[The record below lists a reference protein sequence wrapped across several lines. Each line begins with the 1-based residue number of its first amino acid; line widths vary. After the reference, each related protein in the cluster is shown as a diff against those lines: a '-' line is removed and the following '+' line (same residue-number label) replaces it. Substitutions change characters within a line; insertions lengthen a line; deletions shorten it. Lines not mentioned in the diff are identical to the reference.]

1 MTGPAQNS
9 LVICLRAVAK
19 ITTCPFLPLLS
30 GYRSYDQANPRLAA
44 RVDLIIYKTSH
55 VRIPMENISTNGR
68 EHTVLATWTGNRMK
82 KKEQR
87 WEKCAGMFSDALEA
101 VGQVE
106 GLTLSPPQTLPDPDD
121 EVELGTET
129 KRRGR
134 YLTPQNNFHIRKHQ
148 HPVDNAGFFS
158 FMTLQW
164 LSPLAWKAHKA
175 SSLKMED
182 VWGLSCHE
190 ASETNCQ
197 RLEWLWHE
205 ELKRR
210 GKDGASLSRV
220 FWRFCQTRMLV
231 AIFSLLITMV
241 AGFVGPALLIRALLE
256 YSQCTEVKLLY
267 GLALVGGIFLMELTR
282 SWSLAFM
289 WAVNYRTAT
298 RLRGA
303 ALTFAFQKILRLR
316 STKDI
321 STGELVNIC
330 SSDGQRLY
338 EAVSVGC
345 LLAGG
350 PLVGIL
356 GLLYTVYFLGPT
368 ALVGSAI
375 FVIFYPTMM
384 LASRLTAY
392 FRKRC
397 VVVSDRRV
405 RLMNEILGCIKF
417 IKMYCWETAFANNI
431 QKVRSEERRILEWA
445 GCVQSLTVG
454 VAPVVV
460 VIASVCTFT
469 LHMALGYDLTAAQ
482 AFTVVAVFN
491 SMTFALKVTPLAMT
505 LLGGSVAVNG
515 DFAYVAQQAWI
526 LNDSLRENILFGKKY
541 IEEKYNAVLEACC
554 LFPDIS
560 ELPYGDM
567 TEIGERGAN
576 LSGGQR
582 QRVSLARALYSE
594 RPVLLLDDP
603 LSAVDAR
610 VGSHL
615 FHGAIRRAAKGRTV
629 VFFLPECDEVVL
641 MKDGQIAEHGTH
653 VQLMEKGRDYAALFN
668 SVQQEV
674 RYAAR
679 SSGALWENIRN
690 LVRKNLK
697 NKQRAE
703 EESKPLSLHVNNTA
717 KLHTESKKG
726 DQLMQ
731 AEEKGS
737 GAVAWP
743 VYAAYIKAA
752 GGPLAFVVNILLFLF
767 TTGSIA
773 FSNWWLSHWIRQG
786 SGNSSL
792 LQGNE
797 TAESDSMRLNPH
809 VQYYSRVYVLSMG
822 AALFLKTVRGLVFV
836 KVIWSLFVSAQ
847 DCSVQ
852 ASCIYYT
859 QLNFLSNT
867 WVLRQMHFLFAHLEG
882 LSIRVPSG
890 PRALFSIK
898 QSRQHIREV
907 MCLCNCVPLVFTNSS
922 MMANL
927 FLPRAFLLCVVA
939 CIINGVVC
947 VFLLFLQCTVRA
959 ASVLHDKLFK
969 TLLLS
974 PMRFFDTTPLG
985 RILNRFSRDMDEVDV
1000 RLAMQ
1005 AEMLLQNVTLVLFC
1019 LGMVGAVFPW
1029 FLFSIIPLG
1038 AFLFIVNRISRVLI
1052 RELKRLENISQ
1063 SPFTSH
1069 ITSSLQGLSTIYAY
1083 GRGADFIHRNQALLD
1098 TNQACHYLFSC
1109 AMRWLAVRLDLIS
1122 ISLITTV
1129 ALLIV
1134 FMHGHIPP
1142 AYAGLAISYAV
1153 QLTGLFQFTVR
1164 LLSETEARFT
1174 SVERI
1179 NHYIKVETSVTQ
1191 ACWFWP
1197 EEGRITF
1204 QNVEMRYRDDLPLVL
1219 KNLSFSVLPEETVG
1233 IVGRTGSGKSSLGVT
1248 LFRLAELSRGSIIID
1263 GVNIAHIG
1271 LEDLRSKLS
1280 VIPQEPVLFIGT
1292 VRSNLDPWNQ
1302 YTDAQIWEALEKTHI
1317 KDMVS
1322 QLPNSLHSEV
1332 TDNGENFSVG
1342 ERQLLCVA
1350 RALLRHSKILL
1361 LDEATAAIDTE
1372 TDRLI
1377 QDTIRTSFSGCT
1389 TLVIAHRLNTVLNC
1403 DRIMVLDQG
1412 QILEFDTP
1420 SNLLADENSRFH
1432 AMMVAAEET
1441 LRHP

>member
-1 MTGPAQNS
+1 EPNS
-9 LVICLRAVAK
+9 SIF
-19 ITTCPFLPLLS
+19 T
-30 GYRSYDQANPRLAA
+30 PR
-44 RVDLIIYKTSH
+44 
-55 VRIPMENISTNGR
+55 
-68 EHTVLATWTGNRMK
+68 
-82 KKEQR
+82 
-87 WEKCAGMFSDALEA
+87 
-101 VGQVE
+101 
-106 GLTLSPPQTLPDPDD
+106 
-121 EVELGTET
+121 
-129 KRRGR
+129 
-134 YLTPQNNFHIRKHQ
+134 HQ

-164 LSPLAWKAHKA
+164 LSPLAWRAHKE
-175 SSLKMED
+175 SCLKIED

-220 FWRFCQTRMLV
+220 IWRFCQTRMLV

-256 YSQCTEVKLLY
+256 YSQCAEVKLLY
-267 GLALVGGIFLMELTR
+267 GLALVAGIFLTELTR
-282 SWSLAFM
+282 SWSLALV
-289 WAVNYRTAT
+289 WAVSYRTAA

-321 STGELVNIC
+321 GTGELVNIC

-356 GLLYTVYFLGPT
+356 GLSYTTYFLGPT

-397 VVVSDRRV
+397 VTVTDRRV

-431 QKVRSEERRILEWA
+431 QRVRSEERRVLEWA

-491 SMTFALKVTPLAMT
+491 SMTFALKVTPLAVRALSEGSVAVKRFQKLFMMEDRELISNKTEDPYNAVEFKDATLAWEKTCGSPGKKSRAQQKRGGMRRVLRREKLSLYITAEDSKGKSEESGTQHHLFTELVVIKIKFTCDVICWPVFCAVHQGALLGVCGGVGSGKSSLLSALLGQMT

-554 LFPDIS
+554 LFPDII

-603 LSAVDAR
+603 LSAVDTR

-615 FHGAIRRAAKGRTV
+615 FHSAIRHTAKSRTV
-629 VFFLPECDEVVL
+629 IFVTHQLQYLPECDEVVL
-641 MKDGQIAEHGTH
+641 MKDGQIAEHGSH

-668 SVQQEV
+668 ITLLCC
-674 RYAAR
+674 
-679 SSGALWENIRN
+679 SSLWSDVPR
-690 LVRKNLK
+690 
-697 NKQRAE
+697 
-703 EESKPLSLHVNNTA
+703 T
-717 KLHTESKKG
+717 

-743 VYAAYIKAA
+743 VYTAYIKAA

-773 FSNWWLSHWIRQG
+773 FSNWWLSYWIRQG
-786 SGNSSL
+786 SGTNA
-792 LQGNE
+792 
-797 TAESDSMRLNPH
+797 TAGSDSMRLNPH
-809 VQYYSRVYVLSMG
+809 IQYYSRVYVLSMG
-822 AALFLKTVRGLVFV
+822 AALFLKMVRGLVFV
-836 KVIWSLFVSAQ
+836 K
-847 DCSVQ
+847 
-852 ASCIYYT
+852 
-859 QLNFLSNT
+859 
-867 WVLRQMHFLFAHLEG
+867 
-882 LSIRVPSG
+882 
-890 PRALFSIK
+890 
-898 QSRQHIREV
+898 
-907 MCLCNCVPLVFTNSS
+907 
-922 MMANL
+922 
-927 FLPRAFLLCVVA
+927 
-939 CIINGVVC
+939 
-947 VFLLFLQCTVRA
+947 CTVRA

-1134 FMHGHIPP
+1134 FMHGRIPP

-1179 NHYIKVETSVTQ
+1179 NHYIKNLESEGPRQ
-1191 ACWFWP
+1191 ICGSSAPASSWP

-1233 IVGRTGSGKSSLGVT
+1233 IVGRTGSGKSSLGVA

-1263 GVNIAHIG
+1263 GVNITHIG

-1292 VRSNLDPWNQ
+1292 VRSNLDPWDQ

-1389 TLVIAHRLNTVLNC
+1389 SLVIAHRLNTVLNC

-1420 SNLLADENSRFH
+1420 SNLLADENSRFR
-1432 AMMVAAEET
+1432 AMMEAISVKSIVQIVF
-1441 LRHP
+1441 

>member
-1 MTGPAQNS
+1 M
-9 LVICLRAVAK
+9 
-19 ITTCPFLPLLS
+19 
-30 GYRSYDQANPRLAA
+30 
-44 RVDLIIYKTSH
+44 
-55 VRIPMENISTNGR
+55 
-68 EHTVLATWTGNRMK
+68 
-82 KKEQR
+82 
-87 WEKCAGMFSDALEA
+87 
-101 VGQVE
+101 
-106 GLTLSPPQTLPDPDD
+106 TLSPQLTPSDPED
-121 EVELGTET
+121 EVELAIET

-134 YLTPQNNFHIRKHQ
+134 YRQSLQILKPFRITHKHQ

-164 LSPLAWKAHKA
+164 LSPLAWRAHKD
-175 SSLKMED
+175 SCLKMED

-256 YSQCTEVKLLY
+256 FSQCSEVKLLY
-267 GLALVGGIFLMELTR
+267 GLALVAGIFLMELTR

-289 WAVNYRTAT
+289 WAINYRTAA

-316 STKDI
+316 STKDV
-321 STGELVNIC
+321 SSGELVNIC
-330 SSDGQRLY
+330 ASDGQRLY

-350 PLVGIL
+350 PLVGML
-356 GLLYTVYFLGPT
+356 GLTYTTYFLGPT

-375 FVIFYPTMM
+375 FIIFYPTMM
-384 LASRLTAY
+384 LASRMTAY
-392 FRKRC
+392 FRKKC
-397 VVVSDRRV
+397 VAVTDRRV
-405 RLMNEILGCIKF
+405 RLMNEILGCMKF
-417 IKMYCWETAFANNI
+417 IKMYCWETPFANNI
-431 QKVRSEERRILEWA
+431 QKVRSEERRNLEWA
-445 GCVQSLTVG
+445 GCVQSLTLG

-491 SMTFALKVTPLAMT
+491 SMTFALKVTPLAVRALSEGSVAVKRFQKLFMMEDRELISVKTEDPYNVVEFKDATLAWEKTCGSQLKKSRTQLKRGGMKRVLRREKLSLYIITEENKGKIEEPNAEHLLTHMEQESPQSTISSTQSIRPPLHKTLHRIDLCIQKGSLVGVCGGVGSGKSSLLSALLGQMT
-505 LLGGSVAVNG
+505 LLGGSVSVNG
-515 DFAYVAQQAWI
+515 GFAYVAQQAWI

-541 IEEKYNAVLEACC
+541 NEEKYNAVLEACC
-554 LFPDIS
+554 LFPDII

-594 RPVLLLDDP
+594 RPILLLDDP

-610 VGSHL
+610 VGSRL
-615 FHGAIRRAAKGRTV
+615 FHSAIRPAAKGKTV
-629 VFFLPECDEVVL
+629 IFVTHQLQYLPECDDVVL

-653 VQLMEKGRDYAALFN
+653 TQLMEKGRDYAALFN
-668 SVQQEV
+668 SVQQE
-674 RYAAR
+674 
-679 SSGALWENIRN
+679 N

-697 NKQRAE
+697 NKEKAE
-703 EESKPLSLHVNNTA
+703 KESSPQTLHVSNPP
-717 KLHTESKKG
+717 KPDTESKKT

-752 GGPLAFVVNILLFLF
+752 GGPLAFIVTILLFLF

-773 FSNWWLSHWIRQG
+773 FSNWWLSYWIRQG

-792 LQGNE
+792 LLGNE

-809 VQYYSRVYVLSMG
+809 IQYYSRVYVLSMG
-822 AALFLKTVRGLVFV
+822 AALFLKTIRGLVFV
-836 KVIWSLFVSAQ
+836 K
-847 DCSVQ
+847 
-852 ASCIYYT
+852 
-859 QLNFLSNT
+859 
-867 WVLRQMHFLFAHLEG
+867 
-882 LSIRVPSG
+882 
-890 PRALFSIK
+890 
-898 QSRQHIREV
+898 
-907 MCLCNCVPLVFTNSS
+907 
-922 MMANL
+922 
-927 FLPRAFLLCVVA
+927 
-939 CIINGVVC
+939 
-947 VFLLFLQCTVRA
+947 CTVRA

-985 RILNRFSRDMDEVDV
+985 RILNRFSKDMDEVDV

-1019 LGMVGAVFPW
+1019 LGVVGAVFPW

-1083 GRGADFIHRNQALLD
+1083 GRGADFIHRYQALLD
-1098 TNQACHYLFSC
+1098 TNQACQFLFSC

-1134 FMHGHIPP
+1134 LMHGHISP
-1142 AYAGLAISYAV
+1142 AYAGLALSYAV

-1179 NHYIKVETSVTQ
+1179 NHYIKNLESEGPRQITGCS
-1191 ACWFWP
+1191 ASSSSWP
-1197 EEGRITF
+1197 AEGQITF
-1204 QNVEMRYRDDLPLVL
+1204 QNVEMRYRDGLPLVL
-1219 KNLSFSVLPEETVG
+1219 KNLCFSILPEETIG
-1233 IVGRTGSGKSSLGVT
+1233 IVGRTGSGKSSLGVA

-1292 VRSNLDPWNQ
+1292 VRSNLDPWDQ

-1377 QDTIRTSFSGCT
+1377 QDTIRSSFSGCT
-1389 TLVIAHRLNTVLNC
+1389 TLVIAHRLNTVLGCN
-1403 DRIMVLDQG
+1403 RIMVLDQG

-1420 SNLLADENSRFH
+1420 SNLLADENSRFR
-1432 AMMVAAEET
+1432 AMMEAAEET
-1441 LRHP
+1441 FSRP

>member
-1 MTGPAQNS
+1 
-9 LVICLRAVAK
+9 
-19 ITTCPFLPLLS
+19 
-30 GYRSYDQANPRLAA
+30 
-44 RVDLIIYKTSH
+44 
-55 VRIPMENISTNGR
+55 
-68 EHTVLATWTGNRMK
+68 
-82 KKEQR
+82 
-87 WEKCAGMFSDALEA
+87 MFSDALEA

-134 YLTPQNNFHIRKHQ
+134 YRQSLQILKPFRITHKHQ

-164 LSPLAWKAHKA
+164 LSPLAWRAHKE
-175 SSLKMED
+175 SCLKIED

-220 FWRFCQTRMLV
+220 IWRFCQTRMLV

-241 AGFVGPALLIRALLE
+241 AGFVGPVTQAKGSDTIKP
-256 YSQCTEVKLLY
+256 QKVKLLY
-267 GLALVGGIFLMELTR
+267 GLALVAGIFLTELTR
-282 SWSLAFM
+282 SWSLALV
-289 WAVNYRTAT
+289 WAVSYRTAA

-321 STGELVNIC
+321 GTGELVNIC

-356 GLLYTVYFLGPT
+356 GLSYTTYFLGPT

-397 VVVSDRRV
+397 VTVTDRRV

-431 QKVRSEERRILEWA
+431 QRVRSEERRVLEWA

-491 SMTFALKVTPLAMT
+491 SMTFALKVTPLAVRALSEGSVALFMMEDRELISNKTEDPYNAVEFKDATLAWEKTCGSPGKKSRAQQKRGELVVIKIKFTCDVICWPVFCAVHQGALLGVCGGVGSGKSSLLSALLGQMT

-554 LFPDIS
+554 LFPDII

-603 LSAVDAR
+603 LSAVDTR

-615 FHGAIRRAAKGRTV
+615 FHSAIRHTAKSRTV
-629 VFFLPECDEVVL
+629 IFVTHQLQYLPECDEVVL
-641 MKDGQIAEHGTH
+641 MKDGQIAEHGSH

-674 RYAAR
+674 GYAAR
-679 SSGALWENIRN
+679 WENTRVTRSQNI
-690 LVRKNLK
+690 LHHPLK
-697 NKQRAE
+697 KEGGGGFIQY
-703 EESKPLSLHVNNTA
+703 
-717 KLHTESKKG
+717 
-726 DQLMQ
+726 QLMQ

-743 VYAAYIKAA
+743 VYTAYIKAA

-773 FSNWWLSHWIRQG
+773 FSNWWLSYWIRQG

-792 LQGNE
+792 LQTNA
-797 TAESDSMRLNPH
+797 TAGKLCRFFKSQRHL
-809 VQYYSRVYVLSMG
+809 
-822 AALFLKTVRGLVFV
+822 LVC
-836 KVIWSLFVSAQ
+836 WL
-847 DCSVQ
+847 
-852 ASCIYYT
+852 CI
-859 QLNFLSNT
+859 
-867 WVLRQMHFLFAHLEG
+867 G
-882 LSIRVPSG
+882 
-890 PRALFSIK
+890 
-898 QSRQHIREV
+898 
-907 MCLCNCVPLVFTNSS
+907 
-922 MMANL
+922 
-927 FLPRAFLLCVVA
+927 A
-939 CIINGVVC
+939 CIINSVVC
-947 VFLLFLQCTVRA
+947 AVLLFLQCTVRA

-1134 FMHGHIPP
+1134 FMHGRIPP

-1179 NHYIKVETSVTQ
+1179 NHYIKVEAPVTH
-1191 ACWFWP
+1191 AWP

-1233 IVGRTGSGKSSLGVT
+1233 IVGRTGSGKSSLGVA

-1263 GVNIAHIG
+1263 GVNITHIG

-1292 VRSNLDPWNQ
+1292 VRSNLDPWDQ

-1317 KDMVS
+1317 KDM
-1322 QLPNSLHSEV
+1322 LPNSLHSEV

-1389 TLVIAHRLNTVLNC
+1389 SLVIAHRLNTVLNC

-1412 QILEFDTP
+1412 QVGV
-1420 SNLLADENSRFH
+1420 LLYLLLF
-1432 AMMVAAEET
+1432 
-1441 LRHP
+1441 

>member
-1 MTGPAQNS
+1 
-9 LVICLRAVAK
+9 
-19 ITTCPFLPLLS
+19 
-30 GYRSYDQANPRLAA
+30 
-44 RVDLIIYKTSH
+44 
-55 VRIPMENISTNGR
+55 
-68 EHTVLATWTGNRMK
+68 
-82 KKEQR
+82 
-87 WEKCAGMFSDALEA
+87 MFPDALEA
-101 VGQVE
+101 VGRVE

-121 EVELGTET
+121 EAELAHET

-134 YLTPQNNFHIRKHQ
+134 YRHSLQILKPFRITHKHQ

-164 LSPLAWKAHKA
+164 LSPLAWRAYKA
-175 SSLKMED
+175 SCLRMED

-190 ASETNCQ
+190 ASENNCQ

-256 YSQCTEVKLLY
+256 YSMCSEVKLLY

-289 WAVNYRTAT
+289 WAVSYRTAA

-303 ALTFAFQKILRLR
+303 ALTVAFRKILRLR
-316 STKDI
+316 STRDI

-356 GLLYTVYFLGPT
+356 GMSYTTYFIGPT
-368 ALVGSAI
+368 ALLGSAI
-375 FVIFYPTMM
+375 FVIFYAAMM

-392 FRKRC
+392 FRKKC
-397 VVVSDRRV
+397 VVVTDRRV

-417 IKMYCWETAFANNI
+417 IKMYCWETPFANNI
-431 QKVRSEERRILEWA
+431 QNVRSEERRILEWA

-469 LHMALGYDLTAAQ
+469 LHMALGYDFTAAQ

-491 SMTFALKVTPLAMT
+491 SMTFSLKVTPLAVRALSEGVVAVKRFQKLFMMEDRELISIKTEYPDNVIEFRDATLAWEKTCSSQGKKSRPQQKRGGMKRVFRREKLSLYITEESKVKSEEPNAEHLLTHMEQESPQSTISSTQSIRPPLHKTLHRIDLCVRKGSLVGVCGGVGSGKSSLLSALLGQMT

-515 DFAYVAQQAWI
+515 GFAYVAQQAWI
-526 LNDSLRENILFGKKY
+526 LNDSLRENILFGKEY
-541 IEEKYNAVLEACC
+541 IEEKYNAVLKACC
-554 LFPDIS
+554 LVPDIT

-603 LSAVDAR
+603 LSAVDTC

-615 FHGAIRRAAKGRTV
+615 FHSAIRTAARGRTV
-629 VFFLPECDEVVL
+629 IFVTHQLQYLPECDDVVL

-653 VQLMEKGRDYAALFN
+653 TQLMEKERDYTALFN
-668 SVQQEV
+668 SVQQENMV
-674 RYAAR
+674 R
-679 SSGALWENIRN
+679 N
-690 LVRKNLK
+690 NLK

-703 EESKPLSLHVNNTA
+703 EESSPRSLQVSITVRPHV
-717 KLHTESKKG
+717 ESKKQ

-731 AEEKGS
+731 AEEKGT
-737 GAVAWP
+737 GAVAWA

-752 GGPLAFVVNILLFLF
+752 GGPLAFIVNILLFLF

-797 TAESDSMRLNPH
+797 TIESDSMRLNPH
-809 VQYYSRVYVLSMG
+809 IQYYSRVYVLSMG

-836 KVIWSLFVSAQ
+836 K
-847 DCSVQ
+847 
-852 ASCIYYT
+852 
-859 QLNFLSNT
+859 
-867 WVLRQMHFLFAHLEG
+867 
-882 LSIRVPSG
+882 
-890 PRALFSIK
+890 
-898 QSRQHIREV
+898 
-907 MCLCNCVPLVFTNSS
+907 
-922 MMANL
+922 
-927 FLPRAFLLCVVA
+927 
-939 CIINGVVC
+939 
-947 VFLLFLQCTVRA
+947 CTMRA

-974 PMRFFDTTPLG
+974 PMSFFETTPLG

-1000 RLAMQ
+1000 RLVMQ
-1005 AEMLLQNVTLVLFC
+1005 AEMLLQNITLVLFC
-1019 LGMVGAVFPW
+1019 LGVVGAVFPW
-1029 FLFSIIPLG
+1029 FLFSIIPL
-1038 AFLFIVNRISRVLI
+1038 AVFLFIVNRISRVLI

-1083 GRGADFIHRNQALLD
+1083 GRGTDFIHRYEALLD

-1109 AMRWLAVRLDLIS
+1109 GMRWLAVRLDLIS

-1179 NHYIKVETSVTQ
+1179 NHYIKNLESEGPQQITGPSSP
-1191 ACWFWP
+1191 ASHWP
-1197 EEGRITF
+1197 QEGQITF
-1204 QNVEMRYRDDLPLVL
+1204 QTVEMRYRDDLPLVL
-1219 KNLSFSVLPEETVG
+1219 KNLSFSILPEETVG
-1233 IVGRTGSGKSSLGVT
+1233 IVGRTGSGKSSLGVA
-1248 LFRLAELSRGSIIID
+1248 LFRLVELSRGSIIID
-1263 GVNIAHIG
+1263 GVNIAQIG

-1292 VRSNLDPWNQ
+1292 VRSNLDPWDQ

-1377 QDTIRTSFSGCT
+1377 QDTIRNSFSGCT

-1403 DRIMVLDQG
+1403 NRIMVLDQG

-1420 SNLLADENSRFH
+1420 SNLLANENSRFC
-1432 AMMVAAEET
+1432 AMMAAAEDT
-1441 LRHP
+1441 LGHP

>member
-1 MTGPAQNS
+1 
-9 LVICLRAVAK
+9 
-19 ITTCPFLPLLS
+19 
-30 GYRSYDQANPRLAA
+30 
-44 RVDLIIYKTSH
+44 
-55 VRIPMENISTNGR
+55 
-68 EHTVLATWTGNRMK
+68 
-82 KKEQR
+82 
-87 WEKCAGMFSDALEA
+87 MFSDALEA
-101 VGQVE
+101 VGRVE
-106 GLTLSPPQTLPDPDD
+106 GLTLSPPQTLPDPDE
-121 EVELGTET
+121 EVELGF
-129 KRRGR
+129 
-134 YLTPQNNFHIRKHQ
+134 PVFHVTTLADVLLFKHT
-148 HPVDNAGFFS
+148 VFGDAS
-158 FMTLQW
+158 F
-164 LSPLAWKAHKA
+164 
-175 SSLKMED
+175 
-182 VWGLSCHE
+182 
-190 ASETNCQ
+190 

-210 GKDGASLSRV
+210 GKDAASLSRV

-256 YSQCTEVKLLY
+256 YSQCAEVKLLY

-289 WAVNYRTAT
+289 WAVSYRTAA

-356 GLLYTVYFLGPT
+356 GLSYTIYFLGPT

-375 FVIFYPTMM
+375 FVFFYPTMM
-384 LASRLTAY
+384 LASHLTAY

-397 VVVSDRRV
+397 VAVTDRRV

-431 QKVRSEERRILEWA
+431 QRVRSEERRILERA

-482 AFTVVAVFN
+482 AFTIVAVFN
-491 SMTFALKVTPLAMT
+491 SMTFALKVTPLAVRALSEGSVKLFLMEDRELISNKTEDPYNAVEFKDATLAWEKTSGSQGKKSRAQQKRGGMKRVLRREKLSLYITTENSKGESEESTISSTQSIRPPLHKTLHRIDLCIRKGSLVGVCGGVGSGKSSLLSALLGQMT

-526 LNDSLRENILFGKKY
+526 LNDSLRENILFGQKY
-541 IEEKYNAVLEACC
+541 IEEKYAAYSCIYEFC
-554 LFPDIS
+554 IK
-560 ELPYGDM
+560 M
-567 TEIGERGAN
+567 TLIGERGAN

-615 FHGAIRRAAKGRTV
+615 FHSAIRRTAKSRTV
-629 VFFLPECDEVVL
+629 IFVTHQLQFLPECDEVVL

-653 VQLMEKGRDYAALFN
+653 IQLMEKGRDYAALFN

-674 RYAAR
+674 RKHKVTLFCC
-679 SSGALWENIRN
+679 SSLF
-690 LVRKNLK
+690 LSSDV
-697 NKQRAE
+697 
-703 EESKPLSLHVNNTA
+703 PLT
-717 KLHTESKKG
+717 

-737 GAVAWP
+737 GAVAWQ
-743 VYAAYIKAA
+743 VYTTYIKAA
-752 GGPLAFVVNILLFLF
+752 GGPLAFIVNILLFLF

-773 FSNWWLSHWIRQG
+773 FSNWWLSHWIGQG

-809 VQYYSRVYVLSMG
+809 IQYYSRVYVLSMG

-836 KVIWSLFVSAQ
+836 K
-847 DCSVQ
+847 
-852 ASCIYYT
+852 
-859 QLNFLSNT
+859 
-867 WVLRQMHFLFAHLEG
+867 
-882 LSIRVPSG
+882 
-890 PRALFSIK
+890 
-898 QSRQHIREV
+898 
-907 MCLCNCVPLVFTNSS
+907 
-922 MMANL
+922 
-927 FLPRAFLLCVVA
+927 
-939 CIINGVVC
+939 
-947 VFLLFLQCTVRA
+947 CTVRA

-1019 LGMVGAVFPW
+1019 LGMVGVVFPW

-1052 RELKRLENISQ
+1052 CELKRLENISQ

-1122 ISLITTV
+1122 ISLITTI

-1134 FMHGHIPP
+1134 FMHGRIPP

-1179 NHYIKVETSVTQ
+1179 NHYIKNLESEGTRQICGSS
-1191 ACWFWP
+1191 APASSWP

-1233 IVGRTGSGKSSLGVT
+1233 IVGRTGSGKSSLGVA

-1292 VRSNLDPWNQ
+1292 VRSNLDPWDQ
-1302 YTDAQIWEALEKTHI
+1302 YTDAQIWEALEKTHV

-1322 QLPNSLHSEV
+1322 QLPNSLHSDV
-1332 TDNGENFSVG
+1332 TENGENFSVG

-1377 QDTIRTSFSGCT
+1377 QDTIRTSFSGCS

-1420 SNLLADENSRFH
+1420 SNLLADEDSRFR
-1432 AMMVAAEET
+1432 AMMLAAEET
-1441 LRHP
+1441 LSHP

>member
-1 MTGPAQNS
+1 
-9 LVICLRAVAK
+9 
-19 ITTCPFLPLLS
+19 
-30 GYRSYDQANPRLAA
+30 
-44 RVDLIIYKTSH
+44 
-55 VRIPMENISTNGR
+55 
-68 EHTVLATWTGNRMK
+68 
-82 KKEQR
+82 
-87 WEKCAGMFSDALEA
+87 MFSDALEA
-101 VGQVE
+101 VGRVE

-134 YLTPQNNFHIRKHQ
+134 YRHSLQILKPFRITHKHQ

-164 LSPLAWKAHKA
+164 LSPLAWRAHKE
-175 SSLKMED
+175 SCLKIED

-210 GKDGASLSRV
+210 GKDVASLSRV

-256 YSQCTEVKLLY
+256 YSQCAEVKLLY

-289 WAVNYRTAT
+289 WAVSYRTAA

-303 ALTFAFQKILRLR
+303 TLTFAFQKILRLR

-356 GLLYTVYFLGPT
+356 GLSYTIYFFGPT

-397 VVVSDRRV
+397 VTVTDRRV

-417 IKMYCWETAFANNI
+417 IKMYCWETAFASNI
-431 QKVRSEERRILEWA
+431 QRVRSEERRVLEWA

-491 SMTFALKVTPLAMT
+491 SMTFALKVTPLAVRALSEGSVAVKRFQKLFLMEDREPISSKTEDPYNAVEFKDATLAWEKTCSSQGEKSRAQQKRGGMKRVLRREKLSLYITTEDSKEESEEANAEHLLTHMEQESPQSTISSTQSIRPPLHKTLHRIDLCIRKGSLVGVCGGVGSGKSSLLSALLGQMT

-526 LNDSLRENILFGKKY
+526 LNDSLRENILFGKQY

-554 LFPDIS
+554 LFPDII

-603 LSAVDAR
+603 LSAVDTR

-615 FHGAIRRAAKGRTV
+615 FHSAIRRAAKSRTV
-629 VFFLPECDEVVL
+629 IFVTHQLQFLPECDEVVL

-668 SVQQEV
+668 SVQQE
-674 RYAAR
+674 
-679 SSGALWENIRN
+679 N
-690 LVRKNLK
+690 LVRKNVK

-703 EESKPLSLHVNNTA
+703 EESSPRSLHVSPAA
-717 KLHTESKKG
+717 KPHTESKKG

-737 GAVAWP
+737 GAVAWQ
-743 VYAAYIKAA
+743 VYTTYIKAA
-752 GGPLAFVVNILLFLF
+752 GGPLAFIVNILLFLF

-786 SGNSSL
+786 NINIPSTVLHGPCF
-792 LQGNE
+792 
-797 TAESDSMRLNPH
+797 SDSMRLNPH
-809 VQYYSRVYVLSMG
+809 MQYYSRVYVLSMG
-822 AALFLKTVRGLVFV
+822 AALFLKTVRGLLFV
-836 KVIWSLFVSAQ
+836 K
-847 DCSVQ
+847 
-852 ASCIYYT
+852 
-859 QLNFLSNT
+859 
-867 WVLRQMHFLFAHLEG
+867 
-882 LSIRVPSG
+882 
-890 PRALFSIK
+890 
-898 QSRQHIREV
+898 
-907 MCLCNCVPLVFTNSS
+907 
-922 MMANL
+922 
-927 FLPRAFLLCVVA
+927 
-939 CIINGVVC
+939 
-947 VFLLFLQCTVRA
+947 CTVRA

-1019 LGMVGAVFPW
+1019 LGVVGVVFPW

-1038 AFLFIVNRISRVLI
+1038 VFLFIVNRISRVLI

-1134 FMHGHIPP
+1134 FMHGRIPP

-1179 NHYIKVETSVTQ
+1179 NHYIKNLESEGPRQ
-1191 ACWFWP
+1191 ICGSSAPASSWP

-1204 QNVEMRYRDDLPLVL
+1204 QNVEMRYRDGLPLVL

-1233 IVGRTGSGKSSLGVT
+1233 IVGRTGSGKSSLGVA
-1248 LFRLAELSRGSIIID
+1248 LFRLVELSRGSIIID

-1292 VRSNLDPWNQ
+1292 VRSNLDPWDQ

-1322 QLPNSLHSEV
+1322 RLPNSLHSEV

-1377 QDTIRTSFSGCT
+1377 QDTIRSSFSGCS

-1420 SNLLADENSRFH
+1420 SKLLANENSRFR
-1432 AMMVAAEET
+1432 AMMEAAEET
-1441 LRHP
+1441 LSHKRF

>member
-1 MTGPAQNS
+1 MYKNYKRIS
-9 LVICLRAVAK
+9 KC
-19 ITTCPFLPLLS
+19 FLKP
-30 GYRSYDQANPRLAA
+30 
-44 RVDLIIYKTSH
+44 
-55 VRIPMENISTNGR
+55 
-68 EHTVLATWTGNRMK
+68 
-82 KKEQR
+82 
-87 WEKCAGMFSDALEA
+87 
-101 VGQVE
+101 
-106 GLTLSPPQTLPDPDD
+106 
-121 EVELGTET
+121 
-129 KRRGR
+129 
-134 YLTPQNNFHIRKHQ
+134 HQ

-164 LSPLAWKAHKA
+164 LSPLAWRAHKE
-175 SSLKMED
+175 SCLKIED

-210 GKDGASLSRV
+210 GKDVASLSRV

-256 YSQCTEVKLLY
+256 YSQCAEVKLLY

-289 WAVNYRTAT
+289 WAVSYRTAA

-356 GLLYTVYFLGPT
+356 GLSYTIYFFGPT

-397 VVVSDRRV
+397 VTVTDRRV

-431 QKVRSEERRILEWA
+431 QRVRSEERRVLEWA

-491 SMTFALKVTPLAMT
+491 SMTFALKVTPLAVRALSEGSVAVKRFQVKNTSTYTNQKLLFCPYFLTGSLVGVCGGVGSGKSSLLSALLGQMT

-515 DFAYVAQQAWI
+515 DFAYVAQQGAYSCI
-526 LNDSLRENILFGKKY
+526 YEFCIK
-541 IEEKYNAVLEACC
+541 
-554 LFPDIS
+554 
-560 ELPYGDM
+560 M
-567 TEIGERGAN
+567 TLIGERGAN

-603 LSAVDAR
+603 LSAVDTH

-615 FHGAIRRAAKGRTV
+615 FHSAIRHTAKSRTV
-629 VFFLPECDEVVL
+629 IFVTHQLQFLPECDEVVL
-641 MKDGQIAEHGTH
+641 MKDGQIAEHGSH

-674 RYAAR
+674 P
-679 SSGALWENIRN
+679 
-690 LVRKNLK
+690 
-697 NKQRAE
+697 Q
-703 EESKPLSLHVNNTA
+703 SLHVSPAA
-717 KLHTESKKG
+717 KPHTESKKGGEG

-737 GAVAWP
+737 GAVAWQ
-743 VYAAYIKAA
+743 VYTTYIKAA
-752 GGPLAFVVNILLFLF
+752 GGPLAFIVNILLFLF

-792 LQGNE
+792 LQTNA
-797 TAESDSMRLNPH
+797 TAGSDSMRLNPH
-809 VQYYSRVYVLSMG
+809 IQYYSRVYVLSMG

-836 KVIWSLFVSAQ
+836 K
-847 DCSVQ
+847 
-852 ASCIYYT
+852 
-859 QLNFLSNT
+859 
-867 WVLRQMHFLFAHLEG
+867 
-882 LSIRVPSG
+882 
-890 PRALFSIK
+890 
-898 QSRQHIREV
+898 
-907 MCLCNCVPLVFTNSS
+907 
-922 MMANL
+922 
-927 FLPRAFLLCVVA
+927 
-939 CIINGVVC
+939 
-947 VFLLFLQCTVRA
+947 CTVRA

-1019 LGMVGAVFPW
+1019 LGVVGVVFPW

-1038 AFLFIVNRISRVLI
+1038 VFLFIVNRISRVLI

-1134 FMHGHIPP
+1134 FMHGRIPP

-1179 NHYIKVETSVTQ
+1179 NHYIKVEAPICGSS
-1191 ACWFWP
+1191 APASSWP

-1233 IVGRTGSGKSSLGVT
+1233 IVGRTGSGKSSLGVA
-1248 LFRLAELSRGSIIID
+1248 LFRLVELSRGSIIID

-1292 VRSNLDPWNQ
+1292 VRSNLDPWDQ

-1322 QLPNSLHSEV
+1322 RLPNSLHSEV

-1377 QDTIRTSFSGCT
+1377 QDTIRSSFSGCS

-1420 SNLLADENSRFH
+1420 SKLLANENSRFR
-1432 AMMVAAEET
+1432 AMMEAAEET
-1441 LRHP
+1441 LSHS

>member
-1 MTGPAQNS
+1 MWVFHSKVEADEGFP
-9 LVICLRAVAK
+9 VFHV
-19 ITTCPFLPLLS
+19 TTLADVLLF
-30 GYRSYDQANPRLAA
+30 
-44 RVDLIIYKTSH
+44 K
-55 VRIPMENISTNGR
+55 
-68 EHTVLATWTGNRMK
+68 HTVFG
-82 KKEQR
+82 
-87 WEKCAGMFSDALEA
+87 DA
-101 VGQVE
+101 
-106 GLTLSPPQTLPDPDD
+106 
-121 EVELGTET
+121 
-129 KRRGR
+129 
-134 YLTPQNNFHIRKHQ
+134 
-148 HPVDNAGFFS
+148 S
-158 FMTLQW
+158 F
-164 LSPLAWKAHKA
+164 
-175 SSLKMED
+175 
-182 VWGLSCHE
+182 
-190 ASETNCQ
+190 

-210 GKDGASLSRV
+210 GKDAASLSRV

-256 YSQCTEVKLLY
+256 YSQCAEVKLLY

-289 WAVNYRTAT
+289 WAVSYRTAA

-356 GLLYTVYFLGPT
+356 GLSYTIYFLGPT

-375 FVIFYPTMM
+375 FVFFYPTMM
-384 LASRLTAY
+384 LASHLTAY

-397 VVVSDRRV
+397 VAVTDRRV

-431 QKVRSEERRILEWA
+431 QRVRSEERRILERA

-482 AFTVVAVFN
+482 AFTIVAVFN
-491 SMTFALKVTPLAMT
+491 SMTFALKVTPLAVRALSEGSVATVGVAPVVVVIASVCTFTLHMALGYDLTAAQAFTIVAVFNSMTFALKVTPLAVRALSEGSVAVKRFQKLFLMEDRELISNKTEDPYNAVEFKDATLAWEKTSGSQGKKSRAQQKRGGMKRVLRREKLSLYITTENSKGESEEANAEHLLTHMEQESPQSTISSTQSIRPPLHKTLHRIDLCIRKGSLVGVCGGVGSGKSSLLSALLGQMT

-526 LNDSLRENILFGKKY
+526 LNDSLRENILFGQKY

-554 LFPDIS
+554 LFPDII

-615 FHGAIRRAAKGRTV
+615 FHSAIRRTAKSRTV
-629 VFFLPECDEVVL
+629 IFVTHQLQFLPECDEVVL

-653 VQLMEKGRDYAALFN
+653 IQLMEKGRDYAALFN

-674 RYAAR
+674 RKHKVTLFCC
-679 SSGALWENIRN
+679 SSLF
-690 LVRKNLK
+690 LSSDV
-697 NKQRAE
+697 
-703 EESKPLSLHVNNTA
+703 PLT
-717 KLHTESKKG
+717 

-737 GAVAWP
+737 GAVAWQ
-743 VYAAYIKAA
+743 VYTTYIKAA
-752 GGPLAFVVNILLFLF
+752 GGPLAFIVNILLFLF

-773 FSNWWLSHWIRQG
+773 FSNWWLSHWIGQG

-809 VQYYSRVYVLSMG
+809 IQYYSRVYVLSMG

-836 KVIWSLFVSAQ
+836 K
-847 DCSVQ
+847 
-852 ASCIYYT
+852 
-859 QLNFLSNT
+859 
-867 WVLRQMHFLFAHLEG
+867 
-882 LSIRVPSG
+882 
-890 PRALFSIK
+890 
-898 QSRQHIREV
+898 
-907 MCLCNCVPLVFTNSS
+907 
-922 MMANL
+922 
-927 FLPRAFLLCVVA
+927 
-939 CIINGVVC
+939 
-947 VFLLFLQCTVRA
+947 CTVRA

-1019 LGMVGAVFPW
+1019 LGMVGVVFPW

-1052 RELKRLENISQ
+1052 CELKRLENISQ

-1122 ISLITTV
+1122 ISLITTI

-1134 FMHGHIPP
+1134 FMHGRIPP

-1179 NHYIKVETSVTQ
+1179 NHYIKNLESEGTRQICGSS
-1191 ACWFWP
+1191 APASSWP

-1233 IVGRTGSGKSSLGVT
+1233 IVGRTGSGKSSLGVA

-1292 VRSNLDPWNQ
+1292 VRSNLDPWDQ
-1302 YTDAQIWEALEKTHI
+1302 YTDAQIWEALEKTHV

-1322 QLPNSLHSEV
+1322 QLPNSLHSDV
-1332 TDNGENFSVG
+1332 TENGENFSVG

-1377 QDTIRTSFSGCT
+1377 QDTIRTSFSGCS

-1420 SNLLADENSRFH
+1420 SNLLADEDSRFR
-1432 AMMVAAEET
+1432 AMMLAAEET
-1441 LRHP
+1441 LSHP